1 MPFWRTRLSAKRFI
15 AGVGGYAAAPLPTAA
30 PSKGAPPIAEPS
42 LSLPMMRWA
51 TSHTASIAPTISC
64 LPTTTSSSRHSS
76 CAVTPGSTRTGS
88 ACLRTPNS
96 DKPVSVGTMCF
107 PWAIK
112 KLCFLSPPMISARV
126 AGVPMALGFL
136 QALPQHLI
144 VNEPP
149 STLHRL
155 DQGAFVVTRRWP
167 CLLVLDFWI
176 LQSRSLTVAQR
187 WKQLCLLTLFVRRL
201 PLRECCAPAEIDGLT
216 AGGAE
221 FEATHV
227 ERCGGLPIA
236 EIGHQGCQIGPRD
249 NVEQLLLVG

>member
-15 AGVGGYAAAPLPTAA
+15 AGVGGYAAAPLPTPA

-64 LPTTTSSSRHSS
+64 LPIEQAFKLRRDARIDQNRIGLFEDAEQRQASLRRHDVLPLGHQE
-76 CAVTPGSTRTGS
+76 ALFLKPADDLGSGRWR
-88 ACLRTPNS
+88 A
-96 DKPVSVGTMCF
+96 D
-107 PWAIK
+107 
-112 KLCFLSPPMISARV
+112 
-126 AGVPMALGFL
+126 ALGFL

-149 STLHRL
+149 GILHRL

-176 LQSRSLTVAQR
+176 LQSGSLTVAQR
-187 WKQLCLLTLFVRRL
+187 WK
-201 PLRECCAPAEIDGLT
+201 
-216 AGGAE
+216 
-221 FEATHV
+221 
-227 ERCGGLPIA
+227 
-236 EIGHQGCQIGPRD
+236 
-249 NVEQLLLVG
+249 

>member
-30 PSKGAPPIAEPS
+30 PSKEAPPTAAPS
-42 LSLPMMRWA
+42 LIADNALGDIAHGINRADHLLLSHNHIVEQAFKLRRDARIDQNRIGLFEDAEQRQASLGRHDVLPLGHQEALFLKPTDDLGSGRWRA
-51 TSHTASIAPTISC
+51 
-64 LPTTTSSSRHSS
+64 
-76 CAVTPGSTRTGS
+76 
-88 ACLRTPNS
+88 
-96 DKPVSVGTMCF
+96 D
-107 PWAIK
+107 
-112 KLCFLSPPMISARV
+112 
-126 AGVPMALGFL
+126 ALGFP

-149 STLHRL
+149 SILHRL

-249 NVEQLLLVG
+249 DVKQFFLVG